1 MQQAA
6 AGDTAI
12 PETRDNGEPATAVVN
27 LPLECAAGYGCS
39 PRAEAVGHRG
49 CGEQV
54 KGPLV
59 LPGGIGQHHDRK
71 R

>member
-6 AGDTAI
+6 ARDTAI
-12 PETRDNGEPATAVVN
+12 PEARDNGEPATAVVN
-27 LPLECAAGYGCS
+27 RPLERAVGYGSS
-39 PRAEAVGHRG
+39 PRAEAVGHCG

-59 LPGGIGQHHDRK
+59 LPVGVGQHHDRK